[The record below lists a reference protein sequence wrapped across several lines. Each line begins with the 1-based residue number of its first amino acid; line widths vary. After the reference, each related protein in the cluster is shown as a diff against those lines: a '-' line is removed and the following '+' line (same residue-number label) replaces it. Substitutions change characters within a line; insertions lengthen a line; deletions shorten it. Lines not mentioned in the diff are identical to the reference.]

1 MHSKQLSSRGPL
13 MGESVGSRAGIGFIS
28 PKSEKVFSGGE
39 GREALFIG
47 LLGLTG
53 TEGSFR

>member
-1 MHSKQLSSRGPL
+1 